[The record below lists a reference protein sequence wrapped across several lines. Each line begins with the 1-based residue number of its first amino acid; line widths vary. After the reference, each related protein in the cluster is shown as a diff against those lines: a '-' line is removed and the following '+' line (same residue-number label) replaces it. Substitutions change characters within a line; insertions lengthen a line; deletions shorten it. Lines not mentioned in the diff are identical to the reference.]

1 MKKKHFIL
9 LAALVM
15 AISVALTACSEQA
28 EEEEVVEEENY
39 TPVEVCTTES
49 RDINYEVSFSGTILP
64 NEEIFVVP
72 KAAGT
77 VTAVNFELGDNV
89 NKGDVLF
96 TIEKDDISNSVAQ
109 AKNGVSLAQKGV
121 AQAENALESAKI
133 NYDLNK
139 EKIESAI
146 LNYERV
152 ETLYNVGA
160 ASKAE
165 LEQAEIGANE
175 KNLDALQS
183 SVTQAEIALDQSLN
197 QLTQAQLSYEQAS
210 SGLDNTSV
218 KAPMTGILSA
228 LNVKAGQIAATGQQA
243 ATIVDVSRVY
253 VEINVVE
260 NIVNDIKEGD
270 NIQLDI
276 PSASLSDITSTV
288 SYVSPS
294 ADPMNKLYTVKSY
307 VDNTN
312 SLIRP
317 GMNANATIVL
327 ESSQDAVVIPSN
339 SIINK
344 DDKQFVYVVEDD
356 IAVEKEIQI
365 GIDTGEYAEII
376 SGLNFDESI
385 ITTGQFYVSD
395 GARVKVVVRGEC
407 S

>member
-1 MKKKHFIL
+1 MKKKYFIL
-9 LAALVM
+9 VAALFM
-15 AISVALTACSEQA
+15 AISITACGEQA
-28 EEEEVVEEENY
+28 AEEEVVEEESY

-72 KAAGT
+72 KAAGI
-77 VTAVNFELGDNV
+77 VTSVNFELGDRV

-96 TIEKDDISNSVAQ
+96 TIEKDDIANSVAQ
-109 AKNGVSLAQKGV
+109 ARNGVSLAQKGV

-146 LNYERV
+146 VNYERV
-152 ETLYNVGA
+152 KTLYNVGA
-160 ASKAE
+160 VSKTE

-183 SVTQAEIALDQSLN
+183 SVTQAEIALQQSLN
-197 QLTQAQLSYEQAS
+197 QLTQAQLSYEQAK

-218 KAPMTGILSA
+218 QAPMTGILSA
-228 LNVKAGQIAATGQQA
+228 LNIKAGQIAASGQQA
-243 ATIVDVSRVY
+243 ATIVDVSQVY
-253 VEINVVE
+253 VQINVVE
-260 NIVNDIKEGD
+260 SIVNDIQEGD
-270 NIQLDI
+270 TIQLDI
-276 PSASLSDITSTV
+276 PSASLEDLTSTV

-294 ADPMNKLYTVKSY
+294 TDPMNKLYAVKSY
-307 VDNTN
+307 VNNPN
-312 SLIRP
+312 SVIRP
-317 GMNANATIVL
+317 GMNASARIVL

-339 SIINK
+339 SIINR
-344 DDKQFVYVVEDD
+344 DDKKFVYVVEDD
-356 IAVEKEIQI
+356 IAVEKEVQI
-365 GIDTGEYAEII
+365 GIDTGEFAEII
-376 SGLNFDESI
+376 SGLNFDEKI

-395 GARVKVVVRGEC
+395 GAKVKVVARGEC